1 MVPAAEAAVL
11 AGLSAA
17 HILPSPSDLIPYR
30 CSPAPPQPPAHDV
43 AQLLQVGGCEV
54 PVVAVAPLHVLLDA
68 VQVHC
73 VQVQQLR
80 LPAHRR
86 GRKQLHPNSSQRLIL
101 EILAPPLPL
110 SC

>member
-17 HILPSPSDLIPYR
+17 HILPSSSDLIPYR

-43 AQLLQVGGCEV
+43 AQLLQVGGREV